1 MEVGDSVPSLTAAQ
15 PLTKMLTADH
25 EAPVEVL
32 TLDAIKNGFLQRLI
46 ASSSASRV
54 WTEGEL
60 HASLRGTLAGHH
72 GQDVWL
78 FAYGSLIWNPAFVYV
93 EKCIARVHGFHRRF
107 SLRTKIGR
115 GSPSHP
121 GYVLGLDRGGSC
133 RGVVFRIAEQN
144 VASELEVVWR
154 REMVTGAYV
163 PTWVRAHLAGRTMK
177 ALTFV
182 TNRRHPAYVGRFC
195 EDAIARSIATAVGP
209 LGHCRDYLMRTHHG
223 LSDVGIR
230 DRYVSRIGERVEYW
244 RATLSS

>member
-1 MEVGDSVPSLTAAQ
+1 
-15 PLTKMLTADH
+15 
-25 EAPVEVL
+25 VL
-32 TLDAIKNGFLQRLI
+32 TRDAIKNGFLQRLI

-107 SLRTKIGR
+107 CLRTKIGR

-177 ALTFV
+177 APGEWLGYPSV
-182 TNRRHPAYVGRFC
+182 LSKHSGLPASDPAPSSPSAAFPQKSPQRFP
-195 EDAIARSIATAVGP
+195 ALAGLAVATG
-209 LGHCRDYLMRTHHG
+209 
-223 LSDVGIR
+223 
-230 DRYVSRIGERVEYW
+230 
-244 RATLSS
+244 